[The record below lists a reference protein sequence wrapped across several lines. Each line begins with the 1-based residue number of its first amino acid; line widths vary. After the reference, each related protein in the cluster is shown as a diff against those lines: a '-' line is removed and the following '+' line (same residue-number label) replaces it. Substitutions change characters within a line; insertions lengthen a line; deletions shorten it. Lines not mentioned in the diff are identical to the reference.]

1 MIRYTTCRAALA
13 AALSV
18 SAHAATTITY
28 EDVTLG
34 GQGYINNTPYSAA
47 GVTHSNSFTDWG
59 GGVTSWSGFAVS
71 NKTDTVTAGYGNQY
85 SSYGGSGAGGSANFA
100 VGYVDAFFDPQGTR
114 ITFVTA
120 TSMTGLGAD
129 FTNITYP
136 ALDMLNG
143 TPGVS
148 KKFGGASGN
157 DPDYLLLT
165 ITGYFNNLST
175 ASTAI
180 YLADYRFADNS
191 QDYILNTWTHVDFS
205 ALGTVD
211 EIRFTMSSSDNGMFG
226 MNTPS
231 YFAMDNLAVPE
242 TSALGLAALGGL
254 GLLRRSRGHRTNHAI
269 ARSLSK

>member
-1 MIRYTTCRAALA
+1 MIRYITCRAALA
-13 AALSV
+13 AALAV
-18 SAHAATTITY
+18 SARAATTITY
-28 EDVTLG
+28 EEVTLG

-47 GVTHSNSFTDWG
+47 GVTHSNTFTDWG
-59 GGVTSWSGFAVS
+59 GGVTSWGGFAVS
-71 NKTDTVTAGYGNQY
+71 NHTDTTTAGYGNQY
-85 SSYGGSGAGGSANFA
+85 SSFAGSGAGGSANFA
-100 VGYVDAFFDPQGTR
+100 VGYVDAFFNPEGTR
-114 ITFVTA
+114 ISFVTA
-120 TSMTGLGAD
+120 TNMTGLGAD

-148 KKFGGASGN
+148 KKFGGTTGN

-165 ITGYFNNLST
+165 ITGYFNNLTT

-180 YLADYRFADNS
+180 YLADYRSADNS
-191 QDYILNTWTHVDFS
+191 QDYILNSWTHVDFS
-205 ALGTVD
+205 PLGTVD

-242 TSALGLAALGGL
+242 TSTFGLVALGAV
-254 GLLRRSRGHRTNHAI
+254 GLLRRNRGNRRLQPI
-269 ARSLSK
+269 G